1 MQHLKALFNRLFS
14 GVPGVCFALVVCVF
28 FPNQASAASIIDAFD
43 LSPFVP
49 LVLETMM
56 NMATSL
62 YEYFVG
68 DGDGLIY
75 LFVYGFLVFYLSMYL
90 VKMYIPKPWLAFLG
104 SSTGGEMWDEK
115 TTAWSIAE
123 NVAKPC
129 IRAIVAGLLL
139 LQIKPIYVTQWLV
152 NPFLEFGSFYTEIIL
167 KASNQSTLKSTDIPE
182 CPESVKMQDWISKD
196 SCDFLVKPVYIIS
209 KENNRVIKYGLDFI
223 KTGLRGLLTLIPH
236 GGENLL
242 NIITGILLVSSFVAS
257 NLFMALLIIQGI
269 FDLCLSLIMYP
280 FNVLS
285 WVAKKSDKW
294 VDVLP
299 AFKQIIDSLK
309 RMIIIMIACA
319 FILSINIAFI
329 RALFSWSSSVF
340 VVAAN
345 GTASSNV
352 PTISQTTMNFGEH
365 SVLWLS
371 SLLTFFVIQNIFK
384 LTRERLDLYT
394 KGTPHTLYDSV
405 TTDAKAGWNKVKSV
419 PETIKTLWG
428 VGKKVAKK

>member
-1 MQHLKALFNRLFS
+1 M
-14 GVPGVCFALVVCVF
+14 
-28 FPNQASAASIIDAFD
+28 
-43 LSPFVP
+43 
-49 LVLETMM
+49 
-56 NMATSL
+56 
-62 YEYFVG
+62 
-68 DGDGLIY
+68 
-75 LFVYGFLVFYLSMYL
+75 
-90 VKMYIPKPWLAFLG
+90 
-104 SSTGGEMWDEK
+104 
-115 TTAWSIAE
+115 
-123 NVAKPC
+123 
-129 IRAIVAGLLL
+129 
-139 LQIKPIYVTQWLV
+139 
-152 NPFLEFGSFYTEIIL
+152 
-167 KASNQSTLKSTDIPE
+167 
-182 CPESVKMQDWISKD
+182 
-196 SCDFLVKPVYIIS
+196 
-209 KENNRVIKYGLDFI
+209 
-223 KTGLRGLLTLIPH
+223 LTLIPH

-285 WVAKKSDKW
+285 WVATKSDKW

-309 RMIIIMIACA
+309 RMVIIMIACA
-319 FILSINIAFI
+319 FILSINIAFV

-340 VVAAN
+340 TVAAN

-365 SVLWLS
+365 SILWLS
-371 SLLTFFVIQNIFK
+371 ALLTFFVMQNVFK

-405 TTDAKAGWNKVKSV
+405 TGDAKRGWEKVKSV
-419 PETIKTLWG
+419 PDTIKTLWG

>member
-1 MQHLKALFNRLFS
+1 MHHLKAIFNRLFS
-14 GVPGVCFALVVCVF
+14 GVPGVFFALVICVF
-28 FPNQASAASIIDAFD
+28 FPTQAFAKTILDAFD

-62 YEYFVG
+62 YKYFVG
-68 DGDGLIY
+68 NGDGLIY
-75 LFVYGFLVFYLSMYL
+75 LFVYGFLIFYLSMYL

-104 SSTGGEMWDEK
+104 SSNGGEMWDEK
-115 TTAWSIAE
+115 TTAWSVAE

-167 KASNQSTLKSTDIPE
+167 KASNNSSLKSTDIPG
-182 CPESVKMQDWISKD
+182 CPESIKIQDWISKD

-257 NLFMALLIIQGI
+257 NIFMALLIIEGI

-285 WVAKKSDKW
+285 WVATKSDKW

-309 RMIIIMIACA
+309 KMVIIMIACA

-340 VVAAN
+340 VATAN
-345 GTASSNV
+345 GTATSNV

-365 SVLWLS
+365 SILWLS
-371 SLLTFFVIQNIFK
+371 ALLTFFVMQNIFK
-384 LTRERLDLYT
+384 LTRERLDLYVGGG
-394 KGTPHTLYDSV
+394 KHWLYDSV
-405 TTDAKAGWNKVKSV
+405 TGDAKRTWEKVKTT
-419 PETIKTLWG
+419 PDTIKTLWNA
-428 VGKKVAKK
+428 GKKVAK

>member
-1 MQHLKALFNRLFS
+1 MHYLKAIFNRLFS
-14 GVPGVCFALVVCVF
+14 GMSGICFALVICAF
-28 FPNQASAASIIDAFD
+28 LPNQAFAASIIDSFD

-68 DGDGLIY
+68 NGDGLIY
-75 LFVYGFLVFYLSMYL
+75 LFVYGFLIFYLSMYL

-104 SSTGGEMWDEK
+104 SKEGGEMWDGK

-129 IRAIVAGLLL
+129 IRAIIAGLIL

-167 KASNQSTLKSTDIPE
+167 KASNNSSLKSAEIPG
-182 CPESVKMQDWISKD
+182 CPESVKIQDWISKD
-196 SCDFLVKPVYIIS
+196 SCDFLVKPVYIVS

-309 RMIIIMIACA
+309 RMVIIMIACA

-329 RALFSWSSSVF
+329 RALFSWSSSIF

-371 SLLTFFVIQNIFK
+371 SLLTFFVMQNVFK

-405 TTDAKAGWNKVKSV
+405 TGDAKRSWEKVKTI
-419 PETIKTLWG
+419 PDTIKTLWG
-428 VGKKVAKK
+428 AGKKVAKK